1 MLNLP
6 LQFEYT
12 ISELLGFGTAGP
24 VSQPP
29 VDSIHEFGP
38 AWIG

>member
-6 LQFEYT
+6 LQLEYT

-24 VSQPP
+24 VSHPP
-29 VDSIHEFGP
+29 VERIQALGP
-38 AWIG
+38 A